1 MRAGRVILLAVT
13 AMLSVACAATRSLA
27 DGEYLL
33 QKNKILVD
41 DKHFNPSQLTPYL
54 RQKANV
60 ATLYQGFYN
69 LAGKKDTKF
78 NRFLRRIGTPPVV
91 YDPSLVDVS
100 IENLQN
106 HLGYL
111 GYYGSDIDSRIS
123 LKKKKVTVFYF
134 VTLGHR
140 IKIGDI
146 SYDIP
151 DEGTLL
157 QDFNADKKNVTIKRG
172 QYLSEQA
179 LEAESVRSSDHLR
192 TIGYYGINKSN
203 YFFVADTLTTPG
215 EAALQMSIKGDQ
227 LNKFYLDSVRITHP
241 ERLKLRPRFVA
252 GLNTLRPEDLYDEQ
266 AVNTTYS
273 RFTGVSLFS
282 GVNVALNPTDSCH
295 VSSDITLQ
303 HSRLQGVKTN
313 LEFSVNSSALLG
325 ISPQITYYHKN
336 IFHGGELLNVSF
348 MGNFQFHP
356 KTKVRATECGV
367 TASLRFPTFLGLP
380 NRLFKGPY
388 IPRTDIAAAFN
399 YQDRPEFKRT
409 MISASYGY
417 SGNIGPKM
425 MFQLNLFKLN
435 IVRIFNMTEEFENR
449 IMNDPFMIQAYS
461 NHFDLGMTGAFQ
473 YTTNPLQSTKTAY
486 HYYRINVDLS
496 GNFLSAFNKV
506 MKTDEEGIQHL
517 IWGIPYSQYVKAE
530 VQAGR
535 TFVFGKKSNQSIA
548 YRFLAGVGY
557 AYGNSYALPF
567 EKAFYSGGASSLR
580 GWQAR
585 SVGPGK
591 AQPYSIFSIPSQ
603 TGDWKFEANLEYRF
617 GIVWKLEGAVFA
629 DAGNVWSLHKYAA
642 EEERFSWDSIAADWG
657 IGLRLNMDF
666 LVVRVD
672 FGMQVHDPT
681 TLDVHNGWH
690 TPKEW
695 FQKGNCAVHFG
706 VGYPF

>member
-1 MRAGRVILLAVT
+1 MKAGRVILLAVT

-33 QKNKILVD
+33 QKNKILVND
-41 DKHFNPSQLTPYL
+41 RHFNANQLNPYI
-54 RQKANV
+54 RQKSNV
-60 ATLYQGFYN
+60 ASLYQGFYN

-100 IENLQN
+100 IDNLKT

-111 GYYGSDIDSRIS
+111 GYYGSDIDSRVTVR
-123 LKKKKVTVFYF
+123 KKKVTVFYF

-140 IKIGDI
+140 IKINGL

-157 QDFNADKKNVTIKRG
+157 QDFNADKKNVTIKPG
-172 QYLSEQA
+172 QFLSEQA
-179 LEAESVRSSDHLR
+179 LEAESLRSSNHLR

-215 EAALQMSIKGDQ
+215 EASLKMSIKGDQ

-241 ERLKLRPRFVA
+241 ERLRLRPRFAA
-252 GLNTLRPEDLYDEQ
+252 GLNTLRPGALYDER
-266 AVNTTYS
+266 AINTTYS
-273 RFTGVSLFS
+273 RFTGVNLFS
-282 GVNVALNPTDSCH
+282 GVNVALHPTDSSH

-303 HSRLQGVKTN
+303 HSRLQGFKTN
-313 LEFSVNSSALLG
+313 LEFSVNSSALIG
-325 ISPQITYYHKN
+325 ILPQITYYHKN

-356 KTKVRATECGV
+356 KSKARSTEFGV

-380 NRLFKGPY
+380 NRIFKGPY
-388 IPRTDIAAAFN
+388 IPKTDITAAFN

-417 SGNIGPKM
+417 SGNIGERLL
-425 MFQLNLFKLN
+425 FQLVPVKLN
-435 IVRIFNMTEEFENR
+435 IVRIFNMDPAFAQRTTA
-449 IMNDPFMIQAYS
+449 DPFLQKTYS
-461 NHFDLGMTGAFQ
+461 NHFDLGLGGTLF
-473 YTTNPLQSTKTAY
+473 YTTNPLQSTKTSY
-486 HYYRINVDLS
+486 HYYRTSIDLS
-496 GNFLSAFNKV
+496 GNLLSAFNKV
-506 MKTDEEGIQHL
+506 MKTDEDGSHL
-517 IWGIPYSQYVKAE
+517 IWGIPYSQYVRAE

-535 TFVFGKKSNQSIA
+535 TFVFGKKGGQSFA
-548 YRFLAGVGY
+548 YRFLVGAGY
-557 AYGNSYALPF
+557 AYGNSYTLPF

-585 SVGPGK
+585 AIGPGRSGLNP
-591 AQPYSIFSIPSQ
+591 AFSIPSQ
-603 TGDWKFEANLEYRF
+603 TGDWKFEANVEYRF
-617 GIVWKLEGAVFA
+617 GIVWKLEGALFA
-629 DAGNVWSLHKYAA
+629 DAGNVWSLYKDASD
-642 EEERFSWDSIAADWG
+642 EERFSWDSIAADWG
-657 IGLRLNMDF
+657 VGIRLNMDF

-672 FGMQVHDPT
+672 FGMQVHDPA
-681 TLDVHNGWH
+681 TLNVSRGWVG
-690 TPKEW
+690 PKDW
-695 FQKGNCAVHFG
+695 FKKGNCAVHFG